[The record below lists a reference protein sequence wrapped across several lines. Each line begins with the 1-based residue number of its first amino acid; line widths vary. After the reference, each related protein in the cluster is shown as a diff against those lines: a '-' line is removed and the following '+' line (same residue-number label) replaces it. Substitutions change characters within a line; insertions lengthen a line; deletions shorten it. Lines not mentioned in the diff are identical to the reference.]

1 MTDVVQICRR
11 TISGFRGRRMEV
23 GDSQTLDFASLRIF
37 DKDGIEAKSVA
48 YDQGSIAA
56 PYLGAFRER

>member
-1 MTDVVQICRR
+1 
-11 TISGFRGRRMEV
+11 MEV